1 VPSTLVVSA
10 MFVVLSTLIVSAT
23 ISVLST
29 FAVLRRLLGRDDV
42 RAISRRYFV
51 SNGFDG
57 TLTSIGV
64 IVGAV
69 LSGIPDGLTVVKI
82 GLGAAVGLGT
92 SAVWSV
98 WEIERA
104 ETQAKINRLE
114 RAMLTDLDDTRV
126 HHEQRGARVVHA
138 TASGLGPLIGILIP
152 LIPFTVEGTL
162 FSMAEAGFVGVAL
175 GIGILAVFG
184 AYMSRISGQRW
195 YVSALRMA
203 LAGLVVAGINLF
215 LPG

>member
-1 VPSTLVVSA
+1 MTP
-10 MFVVLSTLIVSAT
+10 IRRR
-23 ISVLST
+23 
-29 FAVLRRLLGRDDV
+29 LRRLLGREGV
-42 RAISRRYFV
+42 LSIARRYFV

-69 LSGIPDGLTVVKI
+69 LSGVPSGATVIKI

-104 ETQAKINRLE
+104 ETKAELRRIE
-114 RAMLTDLDDTRV
+114 RAMLVDLDDTQIER
-126 HHEQRGARVVHA
+126 EQRGARLLHA
-138 TASGLGPLIGILIP
+138 TMSGLGPLIGILIP
-152 LIPFTVEGTL
+152 LTPFLFEGTL
-162 FSMAEAGFVGVAL
+162 FTMVEAALIAVAL
-175 GIGILAVFG
+175 GIGILGVFG
-184 AYMSRISGQRW
+184 AYMGSMSGQRW
-195 YVSALRMA
+195 YVAAARMA
-203 LAGLVVAGINLF
+203 LAGLVVAIINVF

>member
-1 VPSTLVVSA
+1 MVS
-10 MFVVLSTLIVSAT
+10 IRQQ
-23 ISVLST
+23 
-29 FAVLRRLLGRDDV
+29 LRQLLAKEEIL
-42 RAISRRYFV
+42 AISRRYFI

-64 IVGAV
+64 IIGAV
-69 LSGIPDGLTVVKI
+69 LSGVPDGLAVIKI

-104 ETQAKINRLE
+104 ETRAQIRRIE

-126 HHEQRGARVVHA
+126 ERQQRGARVLHA
-138 TASGLGPLIGILIP
+138 TMSGLGPLIGIIIP
-152 LIPFTVEGTL
+152 LAPFAFEGTA
-162 FSMAEAGFVGVAL
+162 FTMVEAATVAVVL
-175 GIGILAVFG
+175 AIGILGTFG
-184 AYMSRISGQRW
+184 AYMGSMSGQRW
-195 YVSALRMA
+195 YVAAARMG
-203 LAGLVVAGINLF
+203 LAGLVVALINIF

>member
-1 VPSTLVVSA
+1 MAS
-10 MFVVLSTLIVSAT
+10 IRRR
-23 ISVLST
+23 
-29 FAVLRRLLGRDDV
+29 LRRLLGKEDV
-42 RAISRRYFV
+42 LAISRRYFI

-69 LSGIPDGLTVVKI
+69 LSGIPDGLTVIKI

-104 ETQAKINRLE
+104 ETRAQIERIE
-114 RAMLTDLDDTRV
+114 RAMLVDLDDTRV
-126 HHEQRGARVVHA
+126 QREQTGARLLHA
-138 TASGLGPLIGILIP
+138 TLSGLGPIIGVIVP
-152 LIPFTVEGTL
+152 LTPFAFEGTL
-162 FSMAEAGFVGVAL
+162 LTMEMAAVIAVLL
-175 GIGILAVFG
+175 GIGVLGTFG
-184 AYMSRISGQRW
+184 AYMGSISGQRW
-195 YVSALRMA
+195 YVAAARMG
-203 LAGLVVAGINLF
+203 LAGLVVALINLF

>member
-1 VPSTLVVSA
+1 VTS
-10 MFVVLSTLIVSAT
+10 
-23 ISVLST
+23 
-29 FAVLRRLLGRDDV
+29 LRALLGRLLADEDV

-57 TLTSIGV
+57 TLTSIGI

-69 LSGIPDGLTVVKI
+69 LSGVPDGATVIKI

-104 ETQAKINRLE
+104 ETRAEIRRLE
-114 RAMLTDLDDTRV
+114 RAMLTDLNDTRIQR
-126 HHEQRGARVVHA
+126 EQQGARAFHA
-138 TASGLGPLIGILIP
+138 AMSGLGPLIGIVVP
-152 LIPFTVEGTL
+152 LLPFLVEGSLLT
-162 FSMAEAGFVGVAL
+162 MDEAAVVAVAL
-175 GIGILAVFG
+175 GVGVLSAFG
-184 AYMSRISGQRW
+184 AYMGSISGQRW
-195 YVSALRMA
+195 YVSAARMG
-203 LAGLVVAGINLF
+203 LAGLVVALINVF

>member
-1 VPSTLVVSA
+1 MTP
-10 MFVVLSTLIVSAT
+10 IRRR
-23 ISVLST
+23 
-29 FAVLRRLLGRDDV
+29 LRRLLGREGV
-42 RAISRRYFV
+42 LSIARRYFV

-69 LSGIPDGLTVVKI
+69 LSGVPSGATVIKI

-104 ETQAKINRLE
+104 ETKAELRRIE
-114 RAMLTDLDDTRV
+114 RAMLVDLDDTQIER
-126 HHEQRGARVVHA
+126 EQRGARLLHA
-138 TASGLGPLIGILIP
+138 TMSGLGPLIGILIP
-152 LIPFTVEGTL
+152 LTPFLFEGTL
-162 FSMAEAGFVGVAL
+162 FTMVEAALIAVAL
-175 GIGILAVFG
+175 GIGILGIFG
-184 AYMSRISGQRW
+184 AYMGSMSGQRW
-195 YVSALRMA
+195 YVAAARMA
-203 LAGLVVAGINLF
+203 LAGLVVAIINVF